1 MKSRCVL
8 CVRSLMCLV
17 LIGFA
22 VPVLAQQE
30 VEPIRCWWQTSAG
43 AITIGQTFDVTL
55 TCAVLDTESVQVV
68 PDESRL
74 NIASVQLT
82 PFEIVGGDHPAD
94 SRTSTRRFLQYRY
107 SIRTLD
113 RDLIGHD
120 INIQQMPITY
130 RVHSKVGADAALE
143 GRDLTYL
150 LPAIPLKVLSLVPKE
165 ATDIRD
171 AGHANLSTV
180 ESLRFR
186 SNAFRLLALTLV
198 LVSLVLVAWG
208 VRPLLRTRQAAA
220 ADAPGRLPDRL
231 VLFRAIAELTD
242 VQSAATTGGWNDDL
256 TSRGL
261 GALRIIA
268 ACAIGKPVSQLVLA
282 PGAAV
287 PEGRLLVERG
297 WPRALRVSASSPTT
311 ADDVTRAMPAA
322 ATETARLRF
331 EGLRDGLKAFTAA
344 VYPQSPVR
352 DSSPL
357 DEATRHAL
365 SVATQ
370 LPRR

>member
-1 MKSRCVL
+1 
-8 CVRSLMCLV
+8 MCF
-17 LIGFA
+17 GFT
-22 VPVLAQQE
+22 VPVFAQAE

-94 SRTSTRRFLQYRY
+94 SRTTTRRFLQYRY

-120 INIQQMPITY
+120 INIQQMPISY
-130 RVHSKVGADAALE
+130 RVHSKVGADASLE

-150 LPAIPLKVLSLVPKE
+150 LPAMPLKVLSLVPRE

-171 AGHANLSTV
+171 AGQANLSTV

-186 SNAFRLLALTLV
+186 SNAFQLLALTLG
-198 LVSLVLVAWG
+198 LVSLVLAAWG
-208 VRPLLRTRQAAA
+208 VGPLLRTRQASTEE
-220 ADAPGRLPDRL
+220 APGRLPGKL
-231 VLFRAIAELTD
+231 IVFRAIAELTD
-242 VQSAATTGGWNDDL
+242 VQSAASSGGWNDAL
-256 TSRGL
+256 TPRGL
-261 GALRIIA
+261 AALRIIA
-268 ACAIGKPVSQLVLA
+268 ACAIGRPVSQRVLTKGG
-282 PGAAV
+282 PV

-297 WPRALRVSASSPTT
+297 WPHLRALRFGGQARALQVTVSSPTT
-311 ADDVTRAMPAA
+311 ADHVTQAMAVAA
-322 ATETARLRF
+322 SETERLEL

-344 VYPQSPVR
+344 VYPKSPVH
-352 DSSPL
+352 DSLPL
-357 DEATRHAL
+357 DDATRHAL
-365 SVATQ
+365 SVARQ
-370 LPRR
+370 LPRK

>member
-1 MKSRCVL
+1 MKRIM
-8 CVRSLMCLV
+8 LMCLA
-17 LIGFA
+17 LSAPAF
-22 VPVLAQQE
+22 AQQE

-120 INIQQMPITY
+120 INIQQMPISY

-150 LPAIPLKVLSLVPKE
+150 LPAMPLKVLSLVPKE

-186 SNAFRLLALTLV
+186 SNAFRLLALTLG

-208 VRPLLRTRQAAA
+208 VRPLLSTRQAAA
-220 ADAPGRLPDRL
+220 ADTPGRLPDKL
-231 VLFRAIAELTD
+231 VLFRAIAELTE
-242 VQSAATTGGWNDDL
+242 VQSAVAASGWNDDL

-261 GALRIIA
+261 AALRIIA
-268 ACAIGKPVSQLVLA
+268 ACAIGKPVSQHVLA
-282 PGAAV
+282 PGAPV
-287 PEGRLLVERG
+287 PESRLLVERG
-297 WPRALRVSASSPTT
+297 WPRALRVTVSSPTT
-311 ADDVTRAMPAA
+311 ADDVTRAMT
-322 ATETARLRF
+322 ATASETARIEL

-344 VYPQSPVR
+344 VYPESPVH
-352 DSSPL
+352 DPTPL

-365 SVATQ
+365 SVSSR